1 MDPTTVAETVTETE
15 TATAAARP
23 AEPVTPPAG
32 ERPVTTEEDRPAPQT
47 APQTAP
53 TSDVR
58 QPFPLPF
65 VTRKTPVV
73 LMLRIVGATF
83 LLEAAYIFARA
94 VLPPAPLVD
103 SIWTFVIVA
112 GVQAAVAAVL
122 FFDWFLETYE
132 VHKEDIH
139 HNRGVLFRHEETYPY
154 NNMQSITCNQSP
166 LGRIFHYGE
175 VKVFVPTLGE
185 DLSFSQVPH
194 PHHFIATV
202 RHILPYPDQH
212 RFILHG

>member
-1 MDPTTVAETVTETE
+1 MNPTPVAEPRAPQE
-15 TATAAARP
+15 AAPAARRRRTARQAP
-23 AEPVTPPAG
+23 PPAA
-32 ERPVTTEEDRPAPQT
+32 RRTKAARTEGQPAADSLVRPA
-47 APQTAP
+47 
-53 TSDVR
+53 DEG
-58 QPFPLPF
+58 FPLPF

-73 LMLRIVGATF
+73 LMLRIAAAAF
-83 LLEAAYIFARA
+83 LLEAAYVFAQ
-94 VLPPAPLVD
+94 VMLPQGTFVDNPLA
-103 SIWTFVIVA
+103 FVIVF
-112 GVQAAVAAVL
+112 GTQIAVAAY
-122 FFDWFLETYE
+122 FFLDWFMETYE

-139 HNRGVLFRHEETYPY
+139 HNRGILFRREETYPY

-175 VKVFVPTLGE
+175 VRVFVPTLGDE
-185 DLSFSQVPH
+185 LAFEQVPH

>member
-1 MDPTTVAETVTETE
+1 MDPVTTPVAEPETPRAAAPAVGAAAPDVPS
-15 TATAAARP
+15 TAKSSEARP
-23 AEPVTPPAG
+23 APKPLV
-32 ERPVTTEEDRPAPQT
+32 RPAEQG
-47 APQTAP
+47 
-53 TSDVR
+53 
-58 QPFPLPF
+58 FPLPF

-73 LMLRIVGATF
+73 LLLRIVGATF

-112 GVQAAVAAVL
+112 GAQLAVAAVL
-122 FFDWFLETYE
+122 FFDWFTETYE

-139 HNRGVLFRHEETYPY
+139 HNRGILFRHEETYPY

-185 DLSFSQVPH
+185 DLSFAQVPH

-202 RHILPYPDQH
+202 RHIMPYPDQH